1 MLSADLASRLQE
13 DHLHRSPKTIVIY
26 HGSGANSKSRQTLVP
41 HGKQIDADTLFRLG
55 VRLMQGVES
64 EGHAYPC
71 YRLALALTG
80 FEEDG
85 ATKNQTITNF
95 FTKNTA
101 SPTSLDASTL
111 NQPNAASSSI
121 PQPAQPAPIRKNS
134 ITRFF
139 RPDTL
144 PADILKPP
152 ASHSTILCSRCG
164 DRINQDQRQEHDDMH
179 FAADLQGLG
188 SDEEFH
194 QSKYRRTN
202 ENKSSFTAQSSSSS
216 NKSSS
221 KREKKDRSLLEFGL
235 KK

>member
-1 MLSADLASRLQE
+1 MLSADLSSRLQE

-26 HGSGANSKSRQTLVP
+26 HGTGANSKSRQTFVP
-41 HGKQIDADTLFRLG
+41 QAKLIDADTLFRLG
-55 VRLMQGVES
+55 VKLMQSVES

-85 ATKNQTITNF
+85 AAKNQTITNF

-101 SPTSLDASTL
+101 SSNSPDASTL
-111 NQPNAASSSI
+111 NKPYASSSI
-121 PQPAQPAPIRKNS
+121 PQSAPKRKNS

-139 RPDTL
+139 SPDTP
-144 PADILKPP
+144 PADTVNPP
-152 ASHSTILCSRCG
+152 AAHNTILCSRCG

-188 SDEEFH
+188 SDEESH
-194 QSKYRRTN
+194 QTKHRRIDESKPN
-202 ENKSSFTAQSSSSS
+202 FTARSSSSS
-216 NKSSS
+216 SKLSS